1 MDGNAVLAL
10 VGGVV
15 VAFVVKTLNM
25 VTTWL
30 ARILAVD
37 PPDPIPDPLLP
48 GGGGPAQ
55 HGGRRGDQG
64 DEDDGGTHA
73 GSLPG

>member
-10 VGGVV
+10 IGGVV
-15 VAFVVKTLNM
+15 VAFVVKALNM

-37 PPDPIPDPLLP
+37 PPDPIPDPL
-48 GGGGPAQ
+48 
-55 HGGRRGDQG
+55 HH
-64 DEDDGGTHA
+64 DDTA
-73 GSLPG
+73 C